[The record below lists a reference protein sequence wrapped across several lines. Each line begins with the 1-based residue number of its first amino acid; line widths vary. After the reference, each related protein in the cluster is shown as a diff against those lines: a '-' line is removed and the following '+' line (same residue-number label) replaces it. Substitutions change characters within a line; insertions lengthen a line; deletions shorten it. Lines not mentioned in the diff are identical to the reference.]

1 MHKHHLAAAAALV
14 VAASLSLAACGGS
27 DSGTTM
33 GGMRSTTQSSNT
45 SMMSTFNDS
54 DVTFATDMIS
64 HHRQAVEMA
73 SLANTRAKSPEVKA
87 LAAQIKAAQAPEIQT
102 MSGWLTNWKKPIP
115 DQMSGMDMSGTMPGM
130 MSSAD
135 LKTLKDS
142 SGTDFD
148 QMFLTMMITHHQGAI
163 EMAKTEQKD
172 GTSADATALAKKIEA
187 AQTAEIATMQVL
199 LG

>member
-102 MSGWLTNWKKPIP
+102 MSGWLTNWKSRSP
-115 DQMSGMDMSGTMPGM
+115 TR
-130 MSSAD
+130 
-135 LKTLKDS
+135 
-142 SGTDFD
+142 
-148 QMFLTMMITHHQGAI
+148 
-163 EMAKTEQKD
+163 
-172 GTSADATALAKKIEA
+172 
-187 AQTAEIATMQVL
+187 
-199 LG
+199 